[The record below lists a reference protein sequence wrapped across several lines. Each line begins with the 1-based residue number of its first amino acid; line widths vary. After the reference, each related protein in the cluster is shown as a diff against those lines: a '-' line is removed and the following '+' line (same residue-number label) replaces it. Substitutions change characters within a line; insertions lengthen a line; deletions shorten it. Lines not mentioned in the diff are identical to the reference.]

1 MNTIKIKSTVILSFL
16 LLTLNLFAAGLP
28 ENISDLVDDA
38 APAVVN
44 ITSKREVK
52 QSQSF
57 G

>member
-1 MNTIKIKSTVILSFL
+1 MNTIKIKSTVIFSFL
-16 LLTLNLFAAGLP
+16 ILTSNLFAAGLP

-52 QSQSF
+52 QSF
-57 G
+57 A